1 MILIVALVSS
11 SPLAKASSLLG
22 PTLIGIRPKGRA
34 IVISLLLSAIIA
46 LIASG
51 KR

>member
-1 MILIVALVSS
+1 MVTLVSS

-34 IVISLLLSAIIA
+34 IVISLLLSTVIT
-46 LIASG
+46 LIASR